1 MADNIQLNMLT
12 LLHELQCFNKNLINK
27 NVKSLADYLTSLKED
42 FDDKSEQEENKIIS
56 HGLFE
61 LFLKYIKRIHTLV
74 NIEKVTDSD
83 SQKVIDNNIAA
94 STLNALF
101 KDNFALLI
109 AKLKKHIELET
120 EVENSLTEWIEKVL
134 AEDDEIV
141 IKKIDFEKY
150 EVVTEKLNGEF
161 LKSKECWEF
170 ITDLTNLL
178 YESIYVNIIDIPIME
193 IQNIPDLPES
203 IVVEL
208 KSHLANSA
216 GSRRKF
222 IYPYVE
228 ADGYPIDD
236 STLSLRTYIETYH
249 SGYNADD
256 EVDKALK
263 VINQSTKLGQS
274 ILAPIFYNIKLI
286 ELILDSIKKGQGEKT
301 SIYVYNSIARDALD
315 YHKRCNNTDEETR
328 KAQYEQLI
336 AGIANGNIEKPTEW
350 LYNFLKASLSKE
362 NEKYKELEDETILKK
377 DNNNFE
383 YYNKLNNFKTSEF
396 PLTKLNPIFVDLIH
410 ELILIIEIIY
420 LSHSQTNQVETKRG
434 NKFVN
439 YYNENIVYDAYKN
452 VFVKKNRMLTR
463 DSEDFNDTLSG
474 QLINCLL
481 ILYNKVYGEELTN
494 IDERTLLYIRR
505 FYNCLLNIGEADSKY
520 EQNIREDPIT
530 TTTDDGMAITP
541 KDAPNDITSVTDDGT
556 ETEFKFN
563 IMRDFECVTPYIHSV
578 VESVN
583 LADKTLATK
592 LNAYFKI
599 ISMYIRESLKGNIEN
614 VEKLIE
620 KIDEYEE
627 GFFTDDNVFKNV
639 FVGFNNMLIQKKN
652 NEGKYE
658 PSHYFR
664 ADMFS
669 INYEILKALKDMN
682 ENKVPKEDKLILL
695 CFVLVINNLMNIHNI
710 EGKKFFEVL
719 KPLNGNNYRNFSDDL
734 QKTKDAFGGDKVP
747 RITSFT
753 FLDRFIKTYIVGG
766 GFDITENKIKPDPF
780 SNQISILEGD
790 EFEGANSTGKRV
802 YYRYYPRRL
811 NETESDSVFTGN
823 TKSLLEVEI
832 VVHENENK
840 TKKVYCITN
849 FDLLGDITE
858 ATYKKDN
865 ITLTP

>member
-56 HGLFE
+56 YGLFE

-286 ELILDSIKKGQGEKT
+286 ELILDSIKKGQNQESIKEDQNEKT
-301 SIYVYNSIARDALD
+301 SLYVYNSIARDALD
-315 YHKRCNNTDEETR
+315 YHKRCNNDDEETR

-336 AGIANGNIEKPTEW
+336 AGIAKGNIEEPTKW
-350 LYNFLKASLSKE
+350 LYKFLEASLSRE
-362 NEKYKELEDETILKK
+362 NKKYEGLENETILKK
-377 DNNNFE
+377 DKDNFNYYNEHNNFR
-383 YYNKLNNFKTSEF
+383 TSEF
-396 PLTKLNPIFVDLIH
+396 PSTKLNPKFVDLIH

-420 LSHSQTNQVETKRG
+420 LSHSQTSREESKRSS
-434 NKFVN
+434 KFVN
-439 YYNENIVYDAYKN
+439 YFGENIIYDTYKN
-452 VFVKKNRMLTR
+452 VFIKKARMSTR
-463 DSEDFNDTLSG
+463 DGEDFNNTLSG
-474 QLINCLL
+474 QLINCLV
-481 ILYNKVYGEELTN
+481 ILYNKVYGGEELTK
-494 IDERTLLYIRR
+494 IGDKTLLYIRR
-505 FYNCLLNIGEADSKY
+505 FYNCLLNIGEDEY
-520 EQNIREDPIT
+520 GQNIRDT
-530 TTTDDGMAITP
+530 TTTDSVDNIFDGMGITP
-541 KDAPNDITSVTDDGT
+541 TNDTSNDTTSVTNDGL
-556 ETEFKFN
+556 EDAFKFN

-578 VESVN
+578 VESVI
-583 LADKTLATK
+583 ATKNDQLVKK
-592 LNAYFKI
+592 LNAYFRI
-599 ISMYIRESLKGNIEN
+599 ISMYIRESLKGKVDSIEG
-614 VEKLIE
+614 LIE
-620 KIDEYEE
+620 KVEKYEE
-627 GFFTDDNVFKNV
+627 GFFTDDNVFKDA
-639 FVGFNNMLIQKKN
+639 FVGFNNMLIQK
-652 NEGKYE
+652 EDGT

-669 INYEILKALKDMN
+669 INYEILKALKELKESS
-682 ENKVPKEDKLILL
+682 ENKEVPVEDKLILL
-695 CFVLVINNLMNIHNI
+695 CFVLVINNLMNIHNL
-710 EGKKFFEVL
+710 EGKKFFEIL
-719 KPLNGNNYRNFSDDL
+719 KPLENNYKQFSTDL
-734 QKTKDAFGGDKVP
+734 QNSKNTFGGDKAP
-747 RITSFT
+747 RITSFSY
-753 FLDRFIKTYIVGG
+753 LDRFIKNHFLNGTVSG
-766 GFDITENKIKPDPF
+766 NKVTVNSF
-780 SNQISILEGD
+780 SNQISVLEDG
-790 EFEGANSTGKRV
+790 EFEGATGKRV

-811 NETESDSVFTGN
+811 NAEGTVFTDSQ
-823 TKSLLEVEI
+823 SLLEVEI
-832 VVHENENK
+832 VVHENENEN
-840 TKKVYCITN
+840 KKVYCITN
-849 FDLLGDITE
+849 AVLLKGFGD
-858 ATYKKDN
+858 ATFKA
-865 ITLTP
+865 TP